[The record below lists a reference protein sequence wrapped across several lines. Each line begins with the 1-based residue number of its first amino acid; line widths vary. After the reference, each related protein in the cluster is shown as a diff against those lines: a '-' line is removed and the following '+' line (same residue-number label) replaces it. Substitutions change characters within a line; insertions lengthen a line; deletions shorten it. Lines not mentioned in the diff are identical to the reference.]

1 MATTR
6 HCMMNDGEHE
16 LDGLRQR
23 PDVSTLNKS
32 HCRRQ
37 GKRCRFGAALI
48 GSDAL
53 GGATPL
59 GTRAARPRHGRPTSG
74 EGRVFSTAGLGVTED
89 RDDAEAKAEAEKP
102 RPPKSLCHHLSR
114 HGPAARR
121 RRGGVERQ
129 APGGHK
135 ARQSPKCSELMWLGS
150 PELTSAGSTVVVL
163 SARVHHRCGFVGRH
177 RA

>member
-1 MATTR
+1 M
-6 HCMMNDGEHE
+6 
-16 LDGLRQR
+16 L
-23 PDVSTLNKS
+23 
-32 HCRRQ
+32 
-37 GKRCRFGAALI
+37 
-48 GSDAL
+48 
-53 GGATPL
+53 
-59 GTRAARPRHGRPTSG
+59 
-74 EGRVFSTAGLGVTED
+74 TED

-150 PELTSAGSTVVVL
+150 PELTSAGSTSSSCQHACIIAAGLWVVIVL
-163 SARVHHRCGFVGRH
+163 DHARVITLGALSLRELKSSLEPSSS
-177 RA
+177 